1 MDDTIFRADAIALA
15 SGGCHPANLAE
26 ELAKLPSAQ
35 RWIPCSERLPEKD
48 DRYLVTV
55 LLYFDEYPYVSVS
68 SFAHDLESVDKYG
81 FEGRK
86 RAGWYNY
93 DDEYGYLERD
103 GVVAWMPL
111 PEPYEPPKEET

>member
-1 MDDTIFRADAIALA
+1 MLEKIGIIFA
-15 SGGCHPANLAE
+15 H
-26 ELAKLPSAQ
+26 
-35 RWIPCSERLPEKD
+35 RWIPCSERLPDEEG
-48 DRYLVTV
+48 RYLVTV

-86 RAGWYNY
+86 RAGWYSY

-111 PEPYEPPKEET
+111 PEPYREDGEQCAVN